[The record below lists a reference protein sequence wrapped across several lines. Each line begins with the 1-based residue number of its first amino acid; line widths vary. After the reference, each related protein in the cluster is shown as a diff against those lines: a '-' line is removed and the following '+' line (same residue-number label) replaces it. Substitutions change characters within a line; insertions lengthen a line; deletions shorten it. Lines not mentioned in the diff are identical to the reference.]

1 MWTERGLNA
10 WVQPARERHAR
21 RALSREVARRNQPG
35 TGGRGDGAAVSRT
48 DRHARRRGG
57 ETEACRAGPADAH
70 LQAAGGEERRAL
82 PGPGVN
88 GESAARPALYTFDG
102 DVYAGLQGKSL
113 DAAGVAFAQ
122 DHVRI
127 LSGLYGVLRP
137 LDLMSAYRLE
147 MGTPLKLGRKT
158 GLYRFWGKS
167 IAEAL
172 ADDLSGHRDRTLI
185 NLASKEYFEAVD
197 VAALPGPVLAIDF
210 RDEHAGGELRFNT
223 FVAKRARGAMAR
235 FMIDERLE
243 TPEGLKAFDGFGY
256 KFRAD
261 LSDEARWS
269 FVRPAA

>member
-1 MWTERGLNA
+1 MLAVLSPAKSLDETSPVPAVAATEPRFPEQTATLA
-10 WVQPARERHAR
+10 
-21 RALSREVARRNQPG
+21 
-35 TGGRGDGAAVSRT
+35 GAAAKLKPAALARLMHISKPLATKNAARFQALVS
-48 DRHARRRGG
+48 
-57 ETEACRAGPADAH
+57 
-70 LQAAGGEERRAL
+70 
-82 PGPGVN
+82 
-88 GESAARPALYTFDG
+88 GESAARPALYMFNG

-122 DHVRI
+122 DRVRI

-158 GLYRFWGKS
+158 GLYRFWGKR

-172 ADDLSGHRDRTLI
+172 ADDLAGHRDRTLI
-185 NLASKEYFEAVD
+185 NLASREYFEAVD
-197 VAALPGPVLAIDF
+197 VAALPGRVLAIDF

-243 TPEGLKAFDGFGY
+243 TPDGLKAFDGFGY
-256 KFRAD
+256 KFRAE
-261 LSDEARWS
+261 LSNDDRWA
-269 FVRPAA
+269 FVRATA